1 LPRRGPSASQ
11 GLLRTIEISIS
22 VAAIN
27 GYFYSMRMGLRLAAL
42 GVAVV
47 TLALWFFGGPNFGW
61 TKTRVAVPIK
71 DEVTGLD
78 GVQWENHFLPGVDFA
93 GGGIAVAGALWAA
106 SFAFTK
112 RASAA

>member
-1 LPRRGPSASQ
+1 MQISAFA
-11 GLLRTIEISIS
+11 RAET
-22 VAAIN
+22 
-27 GYFYSMRMGLRLAAL
+27 GYFHDMRTGLRLAAL

-71 DEVTGLD
+71 DEITGLD

-93 GGGIAVAGALWAA
+93 GGGLAVAGVLWAA
-106 SFAFTK
+106 SFAFKK
-112 RASAA
+112 RSPLAAEN